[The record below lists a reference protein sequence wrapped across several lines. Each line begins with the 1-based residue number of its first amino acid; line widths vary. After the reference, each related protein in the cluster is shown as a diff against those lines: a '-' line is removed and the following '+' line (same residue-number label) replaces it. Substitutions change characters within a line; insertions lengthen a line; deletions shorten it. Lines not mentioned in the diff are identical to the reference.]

1 MMKQFAAIAL
11 ALFYCWPWLP
21 AQEPVAVAND
31 DSSRFLVVDVQVNSG
46 AEPLAAYQLEVS
58 STNGAVKIVGIE
70 GGEHPAFRQP
80 PYYDPAAMQQDHVIL
95 GAFNTAAA
103 GQLPSGTVRVASIHV
118 MAVGNVNP
126 SFSARVETA
135 ATLDGRPIP
144 VQISIKERNGK

>member
-1 MMKQFAAIAL
+1 MKHFAVIAF
-11 ALFYCWPWLP
+11 ALFCCWPCLP
-21 AQEPVAVAND
+21 AQEPVALAND

-95 GAFNTAAA
+95 GAFNTGAA
-103 GQLPSGTVRVASIHV
+103 GQLPNGTVRVASIHV
-118 MAVGNVNP
+118 MTTGKANP
-126 SFSARVETA
+126 SFSARVATA
-135 ATLDGRPIP
+135 ATLDGRQIP